1 MLEQAASRCKRRF
14 TQRAKIHADNFH
26 ARMKLKFFRTAAEF
40 RPWLQRH
47 HATAAQLL
55 VGFGE

>member
-1 MLEQAASRCKRRF
+1 
-14 TQRAKIHADNFH
+14 
-26 ARMKLKFFRTAAEF
+26 MKLKFFRTAAEF